1 MIVLINKYVEL
12 NNIGCF
18 RFEFREGVCDIIKK
32 NKKYEII
39 KNYFDAIPHR
49 ENKIMEINF
58 YLSALI

>member
-18 RFEFREGVCDIIKK
+18 KFEFREGVCDIMKK
-32 NKKYEII
+32 N

-49 ENKIMEINF
+49 ENKIMETNF